1 MINLLRIVSHVCLN
15 GSESIR
21 ASISEITWYQNI
33 FLPFLLTIK
42 NPNYKTTC
50 KNIMELSPEDIRET
64 SDIYFVFWHL
74 FHARK
79 FQVWKTFKIQ
89 KWPGDTLVMR
99 ECYYILVHT
108 VTLGQTQWRKLPVRW
123 EIWSSHWV
131 CRMFQIWQILG
142 IGIWRFSSTEF
153 NITPWRPLWF
163 CSEIPSSNRK
173 SGHNRRSALWRNG
186 LLSSRRGSISS
197 LVISNL
203 GSNIASPFIRRK
215 TISSSEVILAKA
227 NRVRRLQM
235 SHISWVI
242 LYRAWAYFEREFW

>member
-64 SDIYFVFWHL
+64 SDIHYFFGIYSSL
-74 FHARK
+74 K
-79 FQVWKTFKIQ
+79 NILNT
-89 KWPGDTLVMR
+89 KWRRDTLVMR

-108 VTLGQTQWRKLPVRW
+108 VTLGQTQWQKLPVRW

-142 IGIWRFSSTEF
+142 IGIWRFF
-153 NITPWRPLWF
+153 WVFKGQCHWL
-163 CSEIPSSNRK
+163 
-173 SGHNRRSALWRNG
+173 SGKVIVNLET
-186 LLSSRRGSISS
+186 LLRIK
-197 LVISNL
+197 INL
-203 GSNIASPFIRRK
+203 ETRLSPKKKLIWKHR
-215 TISSSEVILAKA
+215 
-227 NRVRRLQM
+227 
-235 SHISWVI
+235 
-242 LYRAWAYFEREFW
+242 Y